1 MADNEMLVDVDIPI
15 DIEGAYDPETGLHK
29 TVPAER
35 KKGPPPEI
43 KVEDFEALKR
53 DRDAERAAR
62 TKAEQDARAATD
74 SAKVASGR
82 LQETTVQAY
91 GAHYAAVSGRLNE
104 INTAIASTEAI
115 ANSAERELVDVEA
128 ALASAADDNERRM
141 LAERKVKA
149 QRELSRAE
157 SELVALHSGKGRQE
171 AEVQTAKGY
180 WEAAAAHADAAAKA
194 TPRTEPEQPKQLT
207 PDEWIDTCP
216 PATRPW
222 LREHPEWRNDQKLY
236 KKILR
241 FADEYVDDH
250 GASALDSKD
259 FVAALDARFFPKEDD
274 DVTEDPPAEAPRA
287 RNAPAAP
294 VSRASTPNGTPAP
307 SGGSKIRLT
316 PDEQTTAIGLYP
328 DMERGEAL
336 RKYATNKARAI
347 RDGRYAPRG

>member
-1 MADNEMLVDVDIPI
+1 MADNEMLVDVDIPV

-43 KVEDFEALKR
+43 KAEDFEALKR

-62 TKAEQDARAATD
+62 AKAEQDARTASDAARATT
-74 SAKVASGR
+74 GR

-91 GAHYAAVSGRLNE
+91 GAHYAAVSGRLHE
-104 INTAIASTEAI
+104 INTAIASTEAL
-115 ANSAERELVDVEA
+115 ANSAERELIDVEA
-128 ALASAADDNERRM
+128 AIASAADDNERRL

-157 SELVALHSGKGRQE
+157 SELVALHGGKNRQE
-171 AEVQTAKGY
+171 AEVGDAKRY
-180 WEAAAAHADAAAKA
+180 WEAAAAQADAAAKA
-194 TPRTEPEQPKQLT
+194 APRAEPEQPKQLT

-222 LREHPEWRNDQKLY
+222 LRDHPEWRTDPKMY

-259 FVAALDARFFPKEDD
+259 FVAALDARFFPQDD
-274 DVTEDPPAEAPRA
+274 DVTEDPPAEAEPRA
-287 RNAPAAP
+287 RTAPAAP
-294 VSRASTPNGTPAP
+294 VSRASTPNGAPAP
-307 SGGSKIRLT
+307 SGGSKIRLSA
-316 PDEQTTAIGLYP
+316 DEQATAISMYP
-328 DMERGEAL
+328 DMQRAEAL
-336 RKYATNKARAI
+336 KKYATNKARAI
-347 RDGRYAPRG
+347 KDGLYAPRG